1 MDIQNIR
8 LKLNIIRIILIAL
21 LIIIFSFI
29 NNCLLNIM
37 DGICIINSTRSIL
50 SILYNLIIC
59 LIGLL
64 LNDDLFKKKVSSK
77 KFISLLFAFII
88 FLLLGNYGYVFIGN
102 LGNIGLIIVN
112 YVFDNAL
119 VYCILCFL
127 IFKIILNFKK

>member
-1 MDIQNIR
+1 
-8 LKLNIIRIILIAL
+8 
-21 LIIIFSFI
+21 
-29 NNCLLNIM
+29 M